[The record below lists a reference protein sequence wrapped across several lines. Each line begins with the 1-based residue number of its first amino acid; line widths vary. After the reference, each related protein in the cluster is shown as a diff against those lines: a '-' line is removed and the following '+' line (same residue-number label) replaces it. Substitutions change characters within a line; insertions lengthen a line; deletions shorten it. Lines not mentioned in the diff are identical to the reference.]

1 MHDFKRLEEAVASLV
16 DRYRRSLGEVAELRR
31 SLLERDERLASQA
44 QQIVELGERNRDVA
58 KRLDDLIGELDRLDA
73 QLAQGAAAEG

>member
-16 DRYRRSLGEVAELRR
+16 DRYRRSLGEVADLRR
-31 SLLERDERLASQA
+31 SLAERDERLAGQA
-44 QQIVELGERNRDVA
+44 QQIALLGERNRDVA
-58 KRLDDLIGELDRLDA
+58 KRLDDLIGELDRLDE

>member
-31 SLLERDERLASQA
+31 SLAERDERLADQA
-44 QQIVELGERNRDVA
+44 Q
-58 KRLDDLIGELDRLDA
+58 DDLIGELDRLDE